1 MPKSEIG
8 TVASG
13 PAEAQTTS
21 RSTPARTAP
30 NLTLRSN
37 STSSCTLQS
46 DEIVIQKCPVLPVH
60 DACPEHSH
68 KKHFDSLI
76 QVWLQINISP
86 HLHTAKGP
94 RSYHTV
100 LLDDHDKVSRCYNMQ
115 QLKAQGF
122 KLALNDGSV
131 LQMSNQ
137 TNPEYVWIHPPLQFF
152 SMHRIKA
159 HIRATC
165 SVSQPVP
172 CCQVKP
178 LTRPETLVCGTEP
191 TVLWLLWPPNK
202 GTSLEGCR
210 RLQMNDKPATKASS
224 SSLTRCKQTQC
235 LHCVCVHVI
244 TFSESSRKNHT
255 LHSLDILVQYLDGFS
270 NAVAFT

>member
-1 MPKSEIG
+1 MPKPEIG

-30 NLTLRSN
+30 NLTLRST

-60 DACPEHSH
+60 DTCPEHSH

-100 LLDDHDKVSRCYNMQ
+100 LLDDHDRVSRCYNMK

-122 KLALNDGSV
+122 KLALNDCSV

-137 TNPEYVWIHPPLQFF
+137 TNPEYIWIHPLVAVLQ
-152 SMHRIKA
+152 HA
-159 HIRATC
+159 
-165 SVSQPVP
+165 
-172 CCQVKP
+172 
-178 LTRPETLVCGTEP
+178 
-191 TVLWLLWPPNK
+191 
-202 GTSLEGCR
+202 
-210 RLQMNDKPATKASS
+210 
-224 SSLTRCKQTQC
+224 
-235 LHCVCVHVI
+235 
-244 TFSESSRKNHT
+244 
-255 LHSLDILVQYLDGFS
+255 
-270 NAVAFT
+270 